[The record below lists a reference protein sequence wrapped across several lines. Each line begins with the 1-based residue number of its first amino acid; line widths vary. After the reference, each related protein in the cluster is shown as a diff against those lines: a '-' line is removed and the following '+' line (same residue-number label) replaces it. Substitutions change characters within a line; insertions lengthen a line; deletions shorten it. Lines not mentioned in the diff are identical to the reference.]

1 MQVRFSAFLAALV
14 LSIVCQ
20 PARLHAVPIPWSN
33 ANGSSPGFFTWE
45 NGSNDE
51 GLFGSPVPVGNSLV
65 FFPSSFFSSSAGGV
79 IPNPTHDKINVD
91 IIADLNQN
99 ITQINIIEVGDYQI
113 NGTGPNT
120 SVNASGTLV
129 VTPLISNGASFTLS
143 PLVTNPVMPVT
154 SGSGTWGGNASV
166 TYTLANGVKKIH
178 LTLDNILA
186 ARSDTNTSAFIEKK
200 LTQGIIIQVLPE
212 PGAIG
217 LLLCGAPLL
226 LRRRRND

>member
-1 MQVRFSAFLAALV
+1 
-14 LSIVCQ
+14 
-20 PARLHAVPIPWSN
+20 
-33 ANGSSPGFFTWE
+33 
-45 NGSNDE
+45 
-51 GLFGSPVPVGNSLV
+51 
-65 FFPSSFFSSSAGGV
+65 
-79 IPNPTHDKINVD
+79 
-91 IIADLNQN
+91 
-99 ITQINIIEVGDYQI
+99 
-113 NGTGPNT
+113 
-120 SVNASGTLV
+120 
-129 VTPLISNGASFTLS
+129 
-143 PLVTNPVMPVT
+143 MPVT